1 MKKRKGFV
9 LRRIG
14 TEVVIIGESSDLINF
29 DHLVSLNPSA
39 AYVWEALDSQIEFD
53 VDTVAGLL
61 AKHYDVD
68 EETAS
73 KDAQEL
79 LNQWKQAEII
89 ED

>member
-79 LNQWKQAEII
+79 LNQWKQAEIT